1 MPGCVLNNILL
12 NMNSYSIQP
21 KRLNMVKISAIIYLK
36 ERCAGAKMEKQYVD
50 IIREDKEMVD
60 LALASLAAEKAGP
73 LATLISAEEYSLAA
87 GGKRIRPVL
96 VLEFCR
102 LFGGD
107 VRAALPYAVA
117 LEMVHTAS
125 LIHDD
130 LPAIDNDDLRRG
142 KPTSHKVYG
151 EAVALL
157 AADGLFIDAFAKAA
171 ANPYLPGA
179 TNAIAVKL
187 LSEAAG
193 TRGMVGGEYIDVASE
208 GKEIERELLLRMHEL
223 KTGALI
229 RGACMLGALAAGVGV
244 ESAEMHAAKLYAER
258 LGLAFQI
265 TDDVLDKVGTVEQ
278 LGKTPGSDEAEGKV
292 TFLSFMSVE
301 EAMGEAERLTREAE
315 SAIADTPG
323 AELLISLARDLVK
336 RSF

>member
-1 MPGCVLNNILL
+1 
-12 NMNSYSIQP
+12 
-21 KRLNMVKISAIIYLK
+21 
-36 ERCAGAKMEKQYVD
+36 MEKQYSD
-50 IIREDKEMVD
+50 IIREDKEMVEG
-60 LALASLAAEKAGP
+60 ALLKLVAHRDEA
-73 LATLISAEEYSLAA
+73 LATLLDAEGYSLLA
-87 GGKRIRPVL
+87 GGKRIRPIL

-130 LPAIDNDDLRRG
+130 LPAIDNDSLRRG
-142 KPTSHKVYG
+142 KPTSHTVYG

-157 AADGLFIDAFAKAA
+157 AADGLFIDAFANVA
-171 ANPYLPGA
+171 ANPHVPPLA
-179 TNAIAVKL
+179 NALAVRL

-193 TRGMVGGEYIDVASE
+193 THGMVGGEFIDVVCE
-208 GKEIERELLLRMHEL
+208 GKQIDRALLEKMHAM

-229 RGACMLGALAAGVGV
+229 RGACMLGAVAAGVG
-244 ESAEMHAAKLYAER
+244 EGKRELAAAALYAER

-265 TDDVLDKVGTVEQ
+265 TDDVLDKVGTAEA
-278 LGKTPGSDEAEGKV
+278 LGKNPGADEACGKV
-292 TFLSFMSVE
+292 TFLSFMSVD
-301 EAMGEAERLTREAE
+301 EAKAEAEKLTAEATD
-315 SAIADTPG
+315 AISDIEG
-323 AELLISLARDLVK
+323 AGLLISLARELVK